1 MVAFGATTAPVG
13 AQQNP
18 STLPLLA
25 VEATAP
31 KKKAA
36 EKRSPTKQTP
46 PAAQPGQSPTG
57 VDPAGLDGTADPANV
72 IGIAAKSA
80 LDARAG
86 KPNAIVVI
94 EGAQLNQFND
104 LSIGDAIRRLP
115 GVTFPTVNRSRDI
128 KLRGIGKEYT
138 QILLDGRPLLDGDS
152 SRNMEVDRIPASFIE
167 RIEITRS
174 PLASMESQGAAG
186 TVNIITRRNFGAS
199 GGQITVGAGRVE
211 GNGVPG
217 EFTAWQGG
225 EVGSLRYF
233 IGGGY
238 QRRFVQESANTY
250 IFGANGTTPNRGNLV
265 EQHRKFDEHTFLSR
279 FEWKMDPANTIIFAP
294 SYLKTTEARDQHD
307 RRLSTDQTYIDRDTH
322 EVRGRIRE
330 TYGSYLEWRH
340 DLSAVSSTRAFFDYQ
355 KGREDTTRDSTQTTY
370 NALGVITSGPTVQT
384 PRFVPIALERW
395 APGAAF
401 RTQFGGH
408 TFETGVG
415 LAHTSRAENEE
426 RGGVPY
432 VSRNY
437 KIGESI
443 YHAFISDSFSVL
455 GRDRLTVGLRLEHS
469 QTESVDFAGSGIT
482 RDATD
487 LNPSLQYKVSA
498 APNIDFRL
506 GVARTLRRPD
516 LRELTPTTVTNGGSI
531 IDPDTRGNPN
541 TLPER
546 IWGAD
551 VGVDMFLFGRTG
563 LLAANVFGR
572 SIEDKI
578 ERTLTTEAG
587 RVISTPRNA
596 GDGNLYGVELESR
609 VPLNFISVPGITLWA
624 NATAMKSSL
633 TDQQTGQTRRFAEQ
647 PNLVTNIGLDYY
659 VPVWRTTFGVSYNRT
674 FAYDQD
680 IMIVGGTR
688 QQTEF
693 SALDR
698 LDASMR
704 IALTDKAAIIFSATN
719 LLRAVD
725 DRTLTTRDTA
735 GTITARTHSMEPSP
749 SVYYARLAFDW

>member
-1 MVAFGATTAPVG
+1 
-13 AQQNP
+13 
-18 STLPLLA
+18 
-25 VEATAP
+25 
-31 KKKAA
+31 
-36 EKRSPTKQTP
+36 
-46 PAAQPGQSPTG
+46 
-57 VDPAGLDGTADPANV
+57 
-72 IGIAAKSA
+72 
-80 LDARAG
+80 
-86 KPNAIVVI
+86 
-94 EGAQLNQFND
+94 
-104 LSIGDAIRRLP
+104 
-115 GVTFPTVNRSRDI
+115 
-128 KLRGIGKEYT
+128 
-138 QILLDGRPLLDGDS
+138 
-152 SRNMEVDRIPASFIE
+152 
-167 RIEITRS
+167 
-174 PLASMESQGAAG
+174 
-186 TVNIITRRNFGAS
+186 
-199 GGQITVGAGRVE
+199 
-211 GNGVPG
+211 
-217 EFTAWQGG
+217 
-225 EVGSLRYF
+225 
-233 IGGGY
+233 
-238 QRRFVQESANTY
+238 
-250 IFGANGTTPNRGNLV
+250 
-265 EQHRKFDEHTFLSR
+265 
-279 FEWKMDPANTIIFAP
+279 
-294 SYLKTTEARDQHD
+294 
-307 RRLSTDQTYIDRDTH
+307 
-322 EVRGRIRE
+322 
-330 TYGSYLEWRH
+330 
-340 DLSAVSSTRAFFDYQ
+340 
-355 KGREDTTRDSTQTTY
+355 
-370 NALGVITSGPTVQT
+370 
-384 PRFVPIALERW
+384 
-395 APGAAF
+395 
-401 RTQFGGH
+401 
-408 TFETGVG
+408 
-415 LAHTSRAENEE
+415 
-426 RGGVPY
+426 